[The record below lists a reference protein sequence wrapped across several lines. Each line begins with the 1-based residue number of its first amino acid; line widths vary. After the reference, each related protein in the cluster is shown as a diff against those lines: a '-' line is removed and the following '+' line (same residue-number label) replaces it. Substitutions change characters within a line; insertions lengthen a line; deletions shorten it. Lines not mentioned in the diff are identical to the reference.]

1 MRGYHYT
8 IGATGDVLQHFFLL
22 WLFHYFLYQSVH
34 KINFMVVFV
43 FLAKDRKVTKD
54 TNYDIY
60 LFEILVWARGPKI
73 A

>member
-1 MRGYHYT
+1 MFSSVA
-8 IGATGDVLQHFFLL
+8 ISL
-22 WLFHYFLYQSVH
+22 FLYKSVH

-54 TNYDIY
+54 NIYDIY

>member
-1 MRGYHYT
+1 MQQERC
-8 IGATGDVLQHFFLL
+8 FN
-22 WLFHYFLYQSVH
+22 LFSSVAISLFLYKSVH

-43 FLAKDRKVTKD
+43 FLAKDQKVTKD
-54 TNYDIY
+54 NNYDIY